1 MEKETPIKGA
11 RAMIIVLIIL
21 ILILMNCAGDRL
33 DDSMNWDA
41 FRKSVTGKSR
51 YKIDRSKFK
60 IVDGE
65 LKRL

>member
-41 FRKSVTGKSR
+41 FRKSVTGKSC